1 MRKYTYENEE
11 FLYAKGLFFRS
22 LSSYEDATPIERKQ
36 MIEGIKEK
44 LNNRVE
50 ADIDDCYTIASRWF
64 LRLESWLNTNLK
76 KI

>member
-22 LSSYEDATPIERKQ
+22 LASYVDATPIDRKQ

-44 LNNRVE
+44 LNRRFE
-50 ADIDDCYTIASRWF
+50 DDINDSYTIAGRWF
-64 LRLESWLNTNLK
+64 IRLENYLNKT
-76 KI
+76 I

>member
-22 LSSYEDATPIERKQ
+22 LSSYKDATPIERKQ

-44 LNNRVE
+44 LSNRFE
-50 ADIDDCYTIASRWF
+50 DDINDCYTIAGRWF
-64 LRLESWLNTNLK
+64 IRLENYLNKTV
-76 KI
+76 